1 MNIRR
6 NEVIESGKIFDTATK
21 LINKFFDK
29 LDDFLT
35 DDVKNEVKDH
45 ISKSEDGQYN
55 LVIDTNDAI
64 EFELQLSSLK
74 ELIFDGRVSNS
85 GKEGDDGIQLF
96 NISVKYNPNKSNA
109 RKLND
114 YLDDEETGP
123 VFKELL
129 EDLKS
134 KHSVTATDVEI
145 PTSENVDGIMEYVGA
160 AISSILES
168 YIGDVWGKITELNE
182 VDINHKGTSTAASAK
197 ITLQKVLCDTGY
209 DIDLVSV
216 NGPTDPTTVPY
227 MLEDLVSNDDFI
239 DSMPVESPIPYEVNY
254 DDDCIDIC
262 ECDPYELDVCGMYY
276 NILMPLYRLYTDLW
290 YLEWNAT
297 GLQRDSISTIVNQFR
312 WTVSDM
318 INEFSRMQKVHCGY
332 ALHPTAFLKD
342 YECDFTDSSICYEE
356 VANKLSCYVG
366 DVCTV
371 LELYYCNFDI
381 ADQGY
386 VSSCLRTLKYSNN
399 YFFKD

>member
-21 LINKFFDK
+21 LVNKFFDK

-35 DDVKNEVKDH
+35 DDIKNEVKDH

-55 LVIDTNDAI
+55 LVIDTNDAM

-74 ELIFDGRVSNS
+74 ELIFDVRVSNS

-96 NISVKYNPNKSNA
+96 NISVKYNSNKSNA

-134 KHSVTATDVEI
+134 KNSVTATDVEV
-145 PTSENVDGIMEYVGA
+145 PKSENEDEVTEYIIA

-168 YIGDVWGKITELNE
+168 YIGDVWGKITELNK
-182 VDINHKGTSTAASAK
+182 VSLNHKSTSTAASVN
-197 ITLQKVLCDTGY
+197 ITLSKVMCDTGY
-209 DIDLVSV
+209 DIDLISV
-216 NGPTDPTTVPY
+216 NNPSDPTTVSY
-227 MLEDLVSNDDFI
+227 MLDDLVRNDEFV
-239 DSMPVESPIPYEVNY
+239 DSIPVGDPIPYEVKY
-254 DDDCIDIC
+254 DDNCIDVC
-262 ECDPYELDVCGMYY
+262 QCDPYDVDTCSMYY
-276 NILMPLYRLYTDLW
+276 EILMPIYRLYTDLC
-290 YLEWNAT
+290 YLEWNTT
-297 GLQRDSISTIVNQFR
+297 GSKRDSISNIINQFK
-312 WTVSDM
+312 WTASDM
-318 INEFSRMQKVHCGY
+318 INEFSRMQKIQCGY
-332 ALHPTAFLKD
+332 ALHPSSFFVDYQSNFL
-342 YECDFTDSSICYEE
+342 DSSSCYEE
-356 VANKLSCYVG
+356 VANNISYYVG
-366 DVCTV
+366 DIYNI
-371 LELYYCNFDI
+371 LNLYYCNFDV

-386 VSSCLRTLKYSNN
+386 VSSCLRTLKYSNK
-399 YFFKD
+399 YFFQD